1 MSVAGARSATKK
13 TSKIVLSAAALTAAV
28 GLGTAAAIFGPA
40 AAINRE
46 PDRAAQLDPRQGSQ
60 LVQIAVAK
68 PAVASGRTFTGIIA
82 ARVQGNLGFRVPGK
96 VVERLVDVGQEVYA
110 GQPLMRLDQK
120 DLDLALAAKKNAV
133 AAARAA
139 AVQARGDEVRYRALA
154 ADGWA
159 SRQRYEQAKAAFDT
173 AAAQLAAAEAQADV
187 ARNEAGYS
195 LLLADADGTVV
206 ETLADPGQV
215 VAAGQTVVK
224 LAHAGPREAL
234 VNLPETERP
243 AIGSAAQ
250 ARVYGGASIPSPARL
265 RQLSDAAD
273 AASRTY
279 EARYVLDG
287 KASLAPL
294 GATVT
299 VTLSTAE
306 TSDAVEVPLGALY
319 DNGQFSG
326 VWVVDPHSSS
336 VSLRTVQ
343 VRGLAEETAVVSG
356 VKSGERIVAL
366 GAHLLHQGERVR
378 LAEGRRAAQ

>member
-1 MSVAGARSATKK
+1 MSAAGASSATKK
-13 TSKIVLSAAALTAAV
+13 TRKLVLSAAALTAAL
-28 GLGTAAAIFGPA
+28 GLGTAAVIFGPA
-40 AAINRE
+40 VAINRE
-46 PDRAAQLDPRQGSQ
+46 PDQAAQLDPRQRSQ

-68 PAVASGRTFTGIIA
+68 PAVASEQTFTGIIA
-82 ARVQGNLGFRVPGK
+82 ARVQSNLGFRVPGK
-96 VVERLVDVGQEVYA
+96 VVERLVDVGQEVHA

-120 DLDLALAAKKNAV
+120 DLTLALAAKENAV

-139 AVQARGDEVRYRALA
+139 AVQARDDEVRYRQLA
-154 ADGWA
+154 ADGWT

-173 AAAQLAAAEAQADV
+173 AAAQLAAAQAQADV

-206 ETLADPGQV
+206 ETLAEPGQV

-224 LAHAGPREAL
+224 LAHAGSREAL
-234 VNLPETERP
+234 VNLPETVRP
-243 AIGSAAQ
+243 AVGSAAQ
-250 ARVYGGASIPSPARL
+250 ARVYGDASIPSPARL
-265 RQLSDAAD
+265 RQLSNAAD

-287 KASLAPL
+287 EASHAPL

-299 VTLSTAE
+299 VTLSTGK

-319 DNGQFSG
+319 DDGQSSG

-336 VSLRTVQ
+336 VSLRAVQ
-343 VRGLAEETAVVSG
+343 VRRLAEETAVVRG
-356 VKSGERIVAL
+356 VEPGERVVAL

-378 LAEGRRAAQ
+378 LADDRRAVQ